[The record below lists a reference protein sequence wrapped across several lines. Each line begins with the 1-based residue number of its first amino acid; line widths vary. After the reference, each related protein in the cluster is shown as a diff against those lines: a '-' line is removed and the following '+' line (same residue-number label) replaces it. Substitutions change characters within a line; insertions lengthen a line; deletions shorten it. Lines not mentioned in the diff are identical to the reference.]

1 VPDAKGI
8 RKQIRS
14 RRKHL
19 RRFILIGLYSGTR
32 HMAMVRARW
41 SATVVEPHVNTQR
54 GLLFRRG
61 SDERETSKRQPPA
74 RITPRLLV

>member
-1 VPDAKGI
+1 
-8 RKQIRS
+8 
-14 RRKHL
+14 
-19 RRFILIGLYSGTR
+19 LIGLYSGTR

-74 RITPRLLV
+74 RITPRLLAHMKRWEGSTRPAKSLTSFT